1 MKNVSLKKTIKL
13 IDDSFLYIEDIYSQ
27 RRRTP
32 EFIWINDNIIK
43 LTRIKKSVVAGLK
56 KRRELPSDDGDYPR
70 LLSLCKSI
78 IGDGDVAITEDR
90 IKSALG
96 EFQSS
101 GDYLTVGEL
110 FSLRDMLAARCLIGI
125 GDACRDATL
134 NFSQGE
140 MATAVDIAEMHS
152 SASSLVGRL
161 IKTLYKLDS
170 IDFTS
175 IFEAIS
181 ITESEFLLDPAGVYV
196 NCDADTKNMYRR
208 KLAEIAK
215 RSHAGEYETAKRLRS
230 IAERAEGR
238 QRHIGYYL
246 MKYTERGA
254 GALYFAI
261 IYGATLVFCLAIS
274 AAAYASGNTLLF
286 FAALLSFL
294 PLRAFFVR
302 IINDIL
308 SHKITP
314 DILPRLRID
323 RVPDNAKTMVVIT
336 TLLFGGKHDE
346 QIFEKL
352 ARYREV
358 LGRENVAFAILADL
372 PDSDTETAPGDE
384 DILHAAKER
393 ISEISRGRDD
403 VYLFTRPRTYSKSE
417 GKYIGRERKRGEQEE
432 LIAYLRGEE
441 NTLTAHG
448 GRNIVP
454 GEYRYIIALDE
465 DTEITRSD
473 IERMIGTAIHPL
485 NEPVISSRR
494 GYPVVTDGYG
504 VIQPMMTASLK
515 NSRKWNKYL
524 KYMYACEGREAYAFA
539 QFSLYAALTGVGIFC
554 GKGLIDINAYAV
566 TVSGAFPREQI
577 LSHDIAEGTRL
588 RCGCLSDITLTDGV
602 PSGFL
607 QHAVRAD
614 RWLRGD
620 VQALV
625 LCRRRIRGADGS
637 VYKNP
642 LRPTEKQRLREP
654 VIAAITPIFRTL
666 ALILS
671 LMSGGY
677 GCLLALVASFDIIYG
692 LFYSIIAGIGVPRR
706 VYRCGLPDYYSLLYF
721 NLYYSFASL
730 AYAATSAA
738 SAWYRAIIRMKI
750 TGRGLLEWKT
760 AVAAEGLFRGGA
772 GEYYARTSASVALA
786 VVALLCTIAGGAGAP
801 ILFIL
806 AALWASFPYVMYRMC
821 ENKNDAD
828 MEEEPDDEPTAQKRL
843 LRRFAADIWNY
854 FEDNVGAHTGWLPP
868 DNIATIPD
876 DRIAMRT
883 SPTNIGMYLLALLSA
898 RDFGFISDTLF
909 YSRLNST
916 ISAIEKLPKWHG
928 NLYNWYN
935 LEDMSVMFPSYVS
948 SVDSGNFL
956 TSLVALK
963 NGLIEYGEYY
973 KPLVE
978 RIEVIIKETNIAA
991 LYDKKRGLFHIGY
1004 NGAADKFDDNA
1015 YDLYAS
1021 EMLTTEF
1028 YATASGA
1035 VPVEHFRTMGRFV
1048 FDIDGG
1054 ISLLSWSGSAF
1065 EYFMPS
1071 LFMPTGGCDLRS
1083 EALALAYECQKAET
1097 AEFPGGIK
1105 IFGKS
1110 ESAFFDFDS
1119 EMNYGYKAHGRAPL
1133 GLSQSLSGE
1142 YVFAPYSLYLMLGC
1156 DTKAICR
1163 TLAMLAKTDL
1173 YGKYGFYEAVD
1184 FTPKRTGGGYAIVR
1198 SYMSHH
1204 MGMSL
1209 VACANACMNNI
1220 NIRRFMREPCCAV
1233 GAELLYERI
1242 PIGMKRT
1249 TRIVYASGAEE
1260 TISALM
1266 QKPGTNVSA
1275 DTAVLS
1281 NGRTKVIATSDGT
1294 VVIYDGE
1301 KLISGSP
1308 SVMLPFDCVRILLHA
1323 DDEVYDCLRGIATDG
1338 GTSKRSFS
1346 FDGSH
1351 ATYEMELMHR
1361 GGIMKTTVK
1370 ITVAHDKPV
1379 VTFAFNVSGDINE
1392 ASAAFYFQPILNRER
1407 AYLSAPPY
1415 SDLFIKS
1422 DFDPVTKTA
1431 VYRRFSRKRSD
1442 SCAVAVRA
1450 AAPGNS
1456 TIESSEFFDR
1466 KDEILTP
1473 VYGKTDISRIFDIPA
1488 VFHGGACVHPACA
1501 VRIKLKEKNEI
1512 SKNSVVFIV
1521 ASAAS
1526 ANEAHEICSGY
1537 DVNAAKRISDGAALL
1552 YRSRAALAGADES
1565 AIRTAMRTA
1574 NAIINPRRTIIPS
1587 VGDFY
1592 SEPMFS
1598 RDLLWRHG
1606 ISGDLP
1612 IVCVEMPDTAL
1623 GGVPLSAMRELL
1635 YAKRFL
1641 AVSGVRYDLVIVAP
1655 GGSVYD
1661 SPAYAKLVELCE
1673 EAGLMSMH
1681 GRPNGVHFI
1690 NGAALTEEERR
1701 VIYAL
1706 SRQTSFAPRTDG
1718 AYDAE
1723 SLVSGREIITSVPP
1737 SGRIDFSD
1745 IIMSTRGGGFTRGGF
1760 AIDKSS
1766 DPELKP
1772 WQFAFANAVVGTLLT
1787 QYTAGY
1793 TWYVNAAESKI
1804 TQRHTDYVKTIAGE
1818 RLILRAGGALYD
1830 LCACAS
1836 RVDYNF
1842 GYAVYKGEIGSLS
1855 YEVKIGLDEK
1865 LPVKLISVIAKG
1877 GGFDDVEVIY
1887 TAVPDNSALYSA
1899 YASQREVLFKPV
1911 FGGTG
1916 ITSSLRAVSG
1926 RVLYGFDATEGY
1938 VWASVSADMSS
1949 NGSFDCAFMLA
1960 SAPAASAEM
1969 CFSHINSKYRNT
1981 NDVIAGL
1988 DAAEAH
1994 IEELYF
2000 NASVDITKDRRL
2012 SHLLNKWLPYQAS
2025 VIRMT
2030 ARTGFCQGGG
2040 AYGFR
2045 DQLQDSL
2052 SALYYNPK
2060 LTRRHIIRSCVHQY
2074 KDGFVQHWWH
2084 PLPGRGKTS
2093 SDPGVRTRCSDDYIW
2108 LVYAAS
2114 RYVLATG
2121 DTSLFDVEVPF
2132 IDSPPLKV
2140 GEHDRYEVPAV
2151 SQNKA
2156 DVFTHCM
2163 TAIEASI
2170 ARGEHGLPLIG
2181 SGDWNDGMN
2190 RVGAG
2195 GAGESVWLAFFLAV
2209 TLREFANA
2217 TELWGKADK
2226 MLPDALRAEAERLV
2240 AAAESA
2246 WCSDRYARAYTD
2258 SGDIIG
2264 CEGSS
2269 GCEIDTLPQ
2278 SFAVFAKADDERTEK
2293 ALTTAYNKLFDK
2305 NAGVYRLFSPS
2316 FDESSPDFGYITEYP
2331 PGLRENGGQYT
2342 HAAIWAAAAHL
2353 IKGDYE
2359 RGLSI
2364 LRAINPAII
2373 CEKSERG
2380 RIYGNEP
2387 YFFTADVYYA
2397 PGVTGRGGWSSYTG
2411 SAAWY
2416 YTVVMENL
2424 LGISLSL
2431 GNIVVSPPPPGVIGD
2446 YLVSLPTRAGR
2457 VDIAV
2462 RYGNAAQTTSSS
2474 ATSAPVRSGRN
2485 YTIRP
2490 GESVTLTPEES
2501 AGGWTI
2507 IIVKI

>member
-13 IDDSFLYIEDIYSQ
+13 IDNSFIYIEDIYSQ
-27 RRRTP
+27 CRRTP

-43 LTRIKKSVVAGLK
+43 LTRIKKSVTAGLK
-56 KRRELPSDDGDYPR
+56 KRRELPSEDGEYPR

-90 IKSALG
+90 IKSVFG
-96 EFQSS
+96 DFQSS
-101 GDYLTVGEL
+101 GNYLTVGEL

-125 GDACRDATL
+125 GDTCRDVSL
-134 NFSQGE
+134 SFSQE
-140 MATAVDIAEMHS
+140 NKMSATHIVDMQN
-152 SASSLVGRL
+152 SASSAVGRL

-175 IFEAIS
+175 IFEAVS

-208 KLAEIAK
+208 KLAAIAK
-215 RSHAGEYETAKRLRS
+215 RSRAGEYETAKRLRS
-230 IAERAEGR
+230 IAERADGR

-254 GALYFAI
+254 GALYFAVT
-261 IYGATLVFCLAIS
+261 YGSALVCCLAIL
-274 AAAYASGNTLLF
+274 AAAYAARNIVLF
-286 FAALLSFL
+286 FAALFTFL
-294 PLRAFFVR
+294 PLRAFFAR
-302 IINDIL
+302 IVSDIL
-308 SHKITP
+308 SHKTTP

-336 TLLFGGKHDE
+336 ILLFGGKHDE
-346 QIFEKL
+346 LIFEKL
-352 ARYREV
+352 RRYREV
-358 LGRENVAFAILADL
+358 LGRENVSFAVLADL
-372 PDSDTETAPGDE
+372 PDSDTKTALGDE
-384 DILHAAKER
+384 DILNAAISR

-403 VYLFTRPRTYSKSE
+403 VYLFTRQRTYSKSE
-417 GKYIGRERKRGEQEE
+417 GKFIGKERKRGEQEE

-441 NTLTAHG
+441 NTLTVHG
-448 GRNIVP
+448 GRNIKP

-515 NSRKWNKYL
+515 NSYKWNKYL

-539 QFSLYAALTGVGIFC
+539 QFSLYAALTGVGVFC

-607 QHAVRAD
+607 QHTVRAD

-625 LCRRRIRGADGS
+625 LCRRRIRSADGS

-642 LRPTEKQRLREP
+642 LGVAEKQRLREP
-654 VIAAITPIFRTL
+654 VIAAVTPIFRTI

-671 LMSGGY
+671 LMSGGF
-677 GCLLALVASFDIIYG
+677 GCLLALVASADIIYG
-692 LFYSIIAGIGVPRR
+692 FIYGIIAGIGVPRR

-730 AYAATSAA
+730 AHAATSAA

-772 GEYYARTSASVALA
+772 GEYYARTSLSLVLTA
-786 VVALLCTIAGGAGAP
+786 VALLCTIAGGAGAP
-801 ILFIL
+801 ILFVL
-806 AALWASFPYVMYRMC
+806 AVLWGSFPYVMYRMC
-821 ENKNDAD
+821 TNKKEANQV
-828 MEEEPDDEPTAQKRL
+828 EQPDDESTAQKRL
-843 LRRFAADIWNY
+843 LRRFAADIWNF
-854 FEDNVGAHTGWLPP
+854 FEDNVGPHTGWLPP
-868 DNIATIPD
+868 DNIATIPG

-898 RDFGFISDTLF
+898 RDFGFIGDTLF
-909 YSRLNST
+909 FNRLDLT
-916 ISAIEKLPKWHG
+916 ISAIENLPKWHG

-1004 NGAADKFDDNA
+1004 NGAADRFDDNA

-1035 VPVEHFRTMGRFV
+1035 VPAEHFRTMGRFV
-1048 FDIDGG
+1048 FDIDGR
-1054 ISLLSWSGSAF
+1054 ISLLSWSGSTF

-1071 LFMPTGGCDLRS
+1071 LFLPTGGCDLRS

-1097 AEFPGGIK
+1097 AEFPGGAK
-1105 IFGKS
+1105 IYGKS

-1119 EMNYGYKAHGRAPL
+1119 EMNYGYKAHGCAPL
-1133 GLSQSLSGE
+1133 GLSQSLAGE
-1142 YVFAPYSLYLMLGC
+1142 YVFAPYSLFIMLGC

-1163 TLAMLAKTDL
+1163 TLASLAKTDL

-1184 FTPKRTGGGYAIVR
+1184 FTPKRTGGGHAIVR

-1204 MGMSL
+1204 MGMSI

-1220 NIRRFMREPCCAV
+1220 NVRRFMSEPCCAV

-1249 TRIVYASGAEE
+1249 TRVVYVSGAEE

-1266 QKPGTNVSA
+1266 QKPGVDISA

-1308 SVMLPFDCVRILLHA
+1308 SVLLPDDCVRILLHA
-1323 DDEVYDCLRGIATDG
+1323 DDEVYDCLRGISTNG
-1338 GTSKRSFS
+1338 GISKRSFS
-1346 FDGSH
+1346 FDGSQ
-1351 ATYEMELMHR
+1351 AAYEMELMHR
-1361 GGIMKTTVK
+1361 SGIMKTIVK

-1379 VTFAFNVSGDINE
+1379 ATFSLDISGNINE

-1407 AYLSAPPY
+1407 TYLSAPPY
-1415 SDLFIKS
+1415 SDLFVKS
-1422 DFDPVTKTA
+1422 DFDPGTKTA
-1431 VYRRFSRKRSD
+1431 VYRRFSHKRSEL
-1442 SCAVAVRA
+1442 CAVAIRA
-1450 AAPGNS
+1450 AASDGS
-1456 TIESSEFFDR
+1456 SIKSSEFFDH
-1466 KDEILTP
+1466 KDDILTP
-1473 VYGKTDISRIFDIPA
+1473 VYGNTAISHIFNIPA
-1488 VFHGGACVHPACA
+1488 VFHSGACVHPACA
-1501 VRIKLKEKNEI
+1501 VRVKLIKESELNK
-1512 SKNSVVFIV
+1512 SSAVFVV
-1521 ASAAS
+1521 ASAVS
-1526 ANEAHEICSGY
+1526 ADDAHEFCSGY
-1537 DVNAAKRISDGAALL
+1537 DADAINRATDGAVLF
-1552 YRSRAALAGADES
+1552 YKNRAALAGADES
-1565 AIRTAMRTA
+1565 AVRTAMRTA

-1592 SEPMFS
+1592 TEQMFT
-1598 RDLLWRHG
+1598 RDLLWCHG

-1661 SPAYAKLVELCE
+1661 SPACAKLFEIFE

-1681 GRPNGVHFI
+1681 GRPNGVHII
-1690 NGAALTEEERR
+1690 NGADLSDAERR
-1701 VIYAL
+1701 VIYAM
-1706 SRQTSFAPRTDG
+1706 SRQTPFAPRTDG
-1718 AYDAE
+1718 ASDTE
-1723 SLVSGREIITSVPP
+1723 SPISDREIIKSV
-1737 SGRIDFSD
+1737 SNTGGVDLSD
-1745 IIMSTRGGGFTRGGF
+1745 IIIDTRGGGFTRGGF

-1766 DPELKP
+1766 EPELPP
-1772 WQFAFANAVVGTLLT
+1772 WQFAFANAVMGTLLT
-1787 QYTAGY
+1787 QYSAGY

-1804 TQRHTDYVKTIAGE
+1804 TQRHTDYVKTLAGE
-1818 RLILRAGGALYD
+1818 RLILRAGGSLYD
-1830 LCACAS
+1830 LCACAA

-1842 GYAVYKGEIGSLS
+1842 GYAVYKGEINSLS
-1855 YEVKIGLDEK
+1855 YEVRIGLDEK
-1865 LPVKLISVIAKG
+1865 LPVKLISVNAEG
-1877 GGFDDVEVIY
+1877 GSFNNVEVIY
-1887 TAVPDNSALYSA
+1887 TAAPDSSSLYSA

-1916 ITSSLRAVSG
+1916 VISSLRAVSG
-1926 RVLYGFDATEGY
+1926 RVLYGFDVTRGY
-1938 VWASVSADMSS
+1938 VWASVSADMSA
-1949 NGSFDCAFMLA
+1949 NGTLDCAFMLV

-1988 DAAEAH
+1988 NAAAAH

-2000 NASVDITKDRRL
+2000 SASVDIPKDRRL
-2012 SHLLNKWLPYQAS
+2012 SHLMNRWLPYQTS

-2030 ARTGFCQGGG
+2030 ARTGFSQGGG
-2040 AYGFR
+2040 AYGYR

-2060 LTRRHIIRSCVHQY
+2060 LARRHIMRSCAHQY
-2074 KDGFVQHWWH
+2074 KDGLVQHWWH

-2108 LVYAAS
+2108 LVYVAS
-2114 RYVLATG
+2114 HYVMATG
-2121 DTSLFDVEVPF
+2121 DTSLFDVKVPF
-2132 IDSPPLKV
+2132 IESPPLKA
-2140 GEHDRYEVPAV
+2140 GEYDRYEVPTV
-2151 SQNKA
+2151 SKSKA
-2156 DVFTHCM
+2156 SVFTHCM

-2190 RVGAG
+2190 RVGVG
-2195 GAGESVWLAFFLAV
+2195 GTGESVWLAFFLAV

-2217 TELWGKADK
+2217 TDLWGKADK
-2226 MLPDALRAEAERLV
+2226 ELLCALRDEADRLV

-2246 WCSDRYARAYTD
+2246 WCTDRYARAYTD
-2258 SGDIIG
+2258 DGNVIG
-2264 CEGSS
+2264 CEGSP

-2278 SFAVFAKADDERTEK
+2278 SFAVFAKADDDRTEQ
-2293 ALTTAYNKLFDK
+2293 ALNTAYNTLFDK
-2305 NAGVYRLFSPS
+2305 DAGVYRLFLPS
-2316 FDESSPDFGYITEYP
+2316 FNESSPDYGYITEYP
-2331 PGLRENGGQYT
+2331 EGIRENGGQYT
-2342 HAAIWAAAAHL
+2342 HAAIWAAAAHMMR
-2353 IKGDYE
+2353 GDYE

-2373 CEKSERG
+2373 CAEGERG

-2387 YFFTADVYYA
+2387 YIFTADVYYA
-2397 PGVTGRGGWSSYTG
+2397 PGAIGRGGWSSYTG
-2411 SAAWY
+2411 SAGWY

-2431 GNIVVSPPPPGVIGD
+2431 GNVVVSPPPPDVIGD

-2462 RYGNAAQTTSSS
+2462 RYEGTTQATNAPA
-2474 ATSAPVRSGRN
+2474 RSGRN

-2490 GESVTLTPEES
+2490 GESVTLIPEEA

-2507 IIVKI
+2507 INVKN